1 MVLVWWRRGIGTS
14 NRSVQASE
22 ALNAD
27 LVWDL
32 HTKEKR
38 KGGRGGEQL
47 CMFMVCVSPSEE
59 AEKECTLEADV
70 CMWTC
75 GKICIP
81 APAST
86 EAGRTQLSSDIL
98 LHGNESTEH
107 GW

>member
-1 MVLVWWRRGIGTS
+1 MGEGHRHFKWV
-14 NRSVQASE
+14 SE

-47 CMFMVCVSPSEE
+47 CMFMACVSPSEE
-59 AEKECTLEADV
+59 AGKECTLEADV
-70 CMWTC
+70 CMWTR
-75 GKICIP
+75 GQMCIP

-86 EAGRTQLSSDIL
+86 GGGRQDPAVLRHP
-98 LHGNESTEH
+98 LHGNGSSVH
-107 GW
+107 C